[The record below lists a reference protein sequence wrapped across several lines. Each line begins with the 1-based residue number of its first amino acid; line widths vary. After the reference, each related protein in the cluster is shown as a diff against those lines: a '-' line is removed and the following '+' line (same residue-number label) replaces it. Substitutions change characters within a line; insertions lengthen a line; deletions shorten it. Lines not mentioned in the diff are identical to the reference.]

1 MINTFI
7 NGYKFSFAEG
17 ANHFIYF
24 LTRLPLVGKH
34 IPESLYRETLAK
46 LVLGI
51 LKELFSTI
59 FMIFKKALYLGVMV
73 LLPAIWISG
82 EGVNPGPVYIHIL
95 FFLSFLLG
103 PVIRDIF
110 MDETDKKGFSMI
122 SLMREDPKKYY
133 LSELIFRNA
142 LDFFCFLLPIIL
154 IGLLAE
160 LSALK
165 SIILLVELIAFR
177 FIVEGIV
184 LFVWEKTKK
193 DRSDLATGMLILI
206 GVLLAYA
213 MPVMVGPINFQ
224 GILFNIFFLIGV
236 IALAIVAFLYMF
248 RYKKYKR
255 LAKTVITK
263 ENVFKLQATMKSL
276 QFADVQI
283 NDKKINAEDL
293 KNKLFEKKTGY
304 EYLNSLFFHR
314 HKRIVAKPMKW
325 RLYIIAL
332 IFLLA
337 AIALLYAPISEA
349 HKEKLLG
356 LLPNSTPIFVFGMY
370 LMSTGE
376 RICKAMFYNC
386 DVSLL
391 RYGYYRDPKVIL
403 SNFTSRIKKVVT
415 LNVIP
420 ALAICLALTGVFV
433 ICGGAS
439 RLMTMVPLFLCIIC
453 LAAFFSIHHLFMY
466 YVIQPYTAELTIKS
480 PAFSL
485 VNVIM
490 SMVCYSCSTINIS
503 SYYFTLGVLILT
515 VVYMLVALAI
525 TYKLAPKTFRLK

>member
-1 MINTFI
+1 
-7 NGYKFSFAEG
+7 
-17 ANHFIYF
+17 
-24 LTRLPLVGKH
+24 
-34 IPESLYRETLAK
+34 
-46 LVLGI
+46 
-51 LKELFSTI
+51 
-59 FMIFKKALYLGVMV
+59 
-73 LLPAIWISG
+73 
-82 EGVNPGPVYIHIL
+82 
-95 FFLSFLLG
+95 
-103 PVIRDIF
+103 
-110 MDETDKKGFSMI
+110 
-122 SLMREDPKKYY
+122 
-133 LSELIFRNA
+133 
-142 LDFFCFLLPIIL
+142 
-154 IGLLAE
+154 
-160 LSALK
+160 
-165 SIILLVELIAFR
+165 
-177 FIVEGIV
+177 
-184 LFVWEKTKK
+184 
-193 DRSDLATGMLILI
+193 
-206 GVLLAYA
+206 
-213 MPVMVGPINFQ
+213 
-224 GILFNIFFLIGV
+224 
-236 IALAIVAFLYMF
+236 
-248 RYKKYKR
+248 
-255 LAKTVITK
+255 
-263 ENVFKLQATMKSL
+263 MKSL

-283 NDKKINAEDL
+283 NDKKINAEEL

-376 RICKAMFYNC
+376 RICKAMFCNC

-490 SMVCYSCSTINIS
+490 YMVCYSCSTINIS

-525 TYKLAPKTFRLK
+525 TYKLDQNL